1 MVDKEDELFAV
12 IAKELRKK
20 FDGIYIIGKQL
31 SSEPPRFPAVS
42 IIQENNIVNTRY
54 STFDEMENV
63 AHITQYIEIYS
74 NDKEQKEE
82 ICKSISLA
90 IDNVLKTHG
99 YCRMLNQPMVNA
111 DDSIARR
118 IMRYKKENE
127 TQY

>member
-1 MVDKEDELFAV
+1 MIDKEDGLFTE
-12 IAKELRKK
+12 IANELRKQ
-20 FDGIYIIGKQL
+20 FHGIYIIGKQL
-31 SSEPPRFPAVS
+31 STEPPRFPAVS
-42 IIQENNIVNTRY
+42 IVQENNVVNKRY

-82 ICKSISLA
+82 ICKSISSVL
-90 IDNVLKTHG
+90 DNVLKTYG

-111 DDSIARR
+111 DDTIARR

>member
-1 MVDKEDELFAV
+1 MIDKEDGLFAE
-12 IAKELRKK
+12 IANELRKQ
-20 FDGIYIIGKQL
+20 FRDIYIIGKQL
-31 SSEPPRFPAVS
+31 SSEPPRFPTVS
-42 IIQENNIVNTRY
+42 IIQENNVVNKRY

-74 NDKEQKEE
+74 NDREQKEE
-82 ICKSISLA
+82 ICKSISLV

-111 DDSIARR
+111 DDTIARR

>member
-1 MVDKEDELFAV
+1 MTDKENEVFAD
-12 IAKELRKK
+12 IASELRKQ

-42 IIQENNIVNTRY
+42 IIQESNVVNKRY

-63 AHITQYIEIYS
+63 THITQYIEIYS

-82 ICKSISLA
+82 ICKSISLV
-90 IDNVLKTHG
+90 IDNVLKTYG

-111 DDSIARR
+111 DDTIARR

>member
-1 MVDKEDELFAV
+1 MIDKEDGLFAE
-12 IAKELRKK
+12 IANELRKQ
-20 FDGIYIIGKQL
+20 FRDIYIIGKQL
-31 SSEPPRFPAVS
+31 PSEPPRFPAVS
-42 IIQENNIVNTRY
+42 IIQENNVVNKRY

-111 DDSIARR
+111 DDTIARR

>member
-42 IIQENNIVNTRY
+42 IIQENNVVNKRY

-82 ICKSISLA
+82 ICKSISIV
-90 IDNVLKTHG
+90 IDDVLKTHG
-99 YCRMLNQPMVNA
+99 YCRSLNQPMINV

-118 IMRYKKENE
+118 VMRYKKEIE
-127 TQY
+127 THN

>member
-1 MVDKEDELFAV
+1 MIDKEDELFTV

-42 IIQENNIVNTRY
+42 IIQENNTVNTRY
-54 STFDEMENV
+54 STFNELENV

-111 DDSIARR
+111 DDTIARR

>member
-1 MVDKEDELFAV
+1 
-12 IAKELRKK
+12 
-20 FDGIYIIGKQL
+20 
-31 SSEPPRFPAVS
+31 
-42 IIQENNIVNTRY
+42 
-54 STFDEMENV
+54 MENV

-82 ICKSISLA
+82 ICKSISLV
-90 IDNVLKTHG
+90 IDNVLKFYG

-111 DDSIARR
+111 DDTIARR

>member
-1 MVDKEDELFAV
+1 MIDKENGLFV
-12 IAKELRKK
+12 EIANELRKQ
-20 FDGIYIIGKQL
+20 FRDIYIIGKQL

-42 IIQENNIVNTRY
+42 IIQENNVVNTRY

-74 NDKEQKEE
+74 NDKGQKEE
-82 ICKSISLA
+82 ICKSISLV
-90 IDNVLKTHG
+90 IDNILKTHG
-99 YCRMLNQPMVNA
+99 YCRILNQPMVNA
-111 DDSIARR
+111 DDTIARR

>member
-1 MVDKEDELFAV
+1 MIDKEDGLFAE
-12 IAKELRKK
+12 IANELRKQ
-20 FDGIYIIGKQL
+20 FRDIYIIGKQL

-42 IIQENNIVNTRY
+42 TIQENNVVNKRY

-111 DDSIARR
+111 DDTIARR

>member
-1 MVDKEDELFAV
+1 MIDKEDGLFAE
-12 IAKELRKK
+12 IANELRKQ
-20 FDGIYIIGKQL
+20 FRDIYIIGKQL

-42 IIQENNIVNTRY
+42 IIQENNVVNTRY
-54 STFDEMENV
+54 STFNETENV

-74 NDKEQKEE
+74 NDKDQKEE
-82 ICKSISLA
+82 ICKSISLV

-111 DDSIARR
+111 DDTIARR

>member
-42 IIQENNIVNTRY
+42 IIQENNTVNTRY
-54 STFDEMENV
+54 STFNELENV
-63 AHITQYIEIYS
+63 ACITQYIEIYS
-74 NDKEQKEE
+74 NDREQKEE

>member
-1 MVDKEDELFAV
+1 MIDKEDGLFAE
-12 IAKELRKK
+12 IANELRKQ
-20 FDGIYIIGKQL
+20 FRDIYIIGKQL
-31 SSEPPRFPAVS
+31 SSEPPRFPATS
-42 IIQENNIVNTRY
+42 IIQENNVVNKRY

-82 ICKSISLA
+82 ICKSISLV

-111 DDSIARR
+111 DDTIARR

>member
-1 MVDKEDELFAV
+1 MIDKEDELFAV

-20 FDGIYIIGKQL
+20 FNGIYIIGKQL

-82 ICKSISLA
+82 ICKSISLV
-90 IDNVLKTHG
+90 IDYVLKNHG
-99 YCRMLNQPMVNA
+99 YYRMLNQPMVNA
-111 DDSIARR
+111 DDTIARR

>member
-1 MVDKEDELFAV
+1 MIDKEDELFAV

-82 ICKSISLA
+82 ICKSISIV
-90 IDNVLKTHG
+90 IDDVLKTHG
-99 YCRMLNQPMVNA
+99 YCRMLNQPMINA

-118 IMRYKKENE
+118 VMRYKKEIE
-127 TQY
+127 THN

>member
-1 MVDKEDELFAV
+1 MIDKEDGLFAE
-12 IAKELRKK
+12 IANELRKQ
-20 FDGIYIIGKQL
+20 FRDIYIIGKQL
-31 SSEPPRFPAVS
+31 SSEPPRFPTVS
-42 IIQENNIVNTRY
+42 IIQENNVVNKRY

-82 ICKSISLA
+82 ICKSISLV

-111 DDSIARR
+111 DDTIARR

>member
-1 MVDKEDELFAV
+1 MVDKEDELFTV

-82 ICKSISLA
+82 ICKSISLVM
-90 IDNVLKTHG
+90 DNVLKTHG

-111 DDSIARR
+111 DDTIARR
-118 IMRYKKENE
+118 VMRYKKENE

>member
-63 AHITQYIEIYS
+63 AHIAQYIEIYS

-111 DDSIARR
+111 DDTIARR